1 MPADFPA
8 FAMGGY
14 KRKPYIRLSE
24 NKQETIELEDGRKI
38 QITIE
43 NPATLQPAKA
53 PLTED
58 QKRDRTVLGLTV
70 LFLMLITC
78 MVCFLLDSL

>member
-14 KRKPYIRLSE
+14 KQNPYIRLSE

-43 NPATLQPAKA
+43 NPATLKPSKA

-58 QKRDRTVLGLTV
+58 QKRNRTVIGLAV
-70 LFLMLITC
+70 LFLVLITC

>member
-43 NPATLQPAKA
+43 NPATVQPAKA

-58 QKRDRTVLGLTV
+58 QKRNQYFLAAVIFLVILAICMIFT
-70 LFLMLITC
+70 LFATI
-78 MVCFLLDSL
+78 

>member
-14 KRKPYIRLSE
+14 KRKSHIRLSE
-24 NKQETIELEDGRKI
+24 NKQETIEIEDGRRI
-38 QITIE
+38 QITLE
-43 NPATLQPAKA
+43 NPATLKPVKA

-58 QKRDRTVLGLTV
+58 QERNRTVIGLAV
-70 LFLMLITC
+70 LFLVLITC